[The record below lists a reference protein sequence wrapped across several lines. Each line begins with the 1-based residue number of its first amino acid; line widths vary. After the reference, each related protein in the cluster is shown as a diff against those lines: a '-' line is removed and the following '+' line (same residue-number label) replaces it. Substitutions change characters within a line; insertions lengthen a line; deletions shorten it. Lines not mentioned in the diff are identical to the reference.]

1 MRSLL
6 IVTLIVAAGCLAPL
20 LADTPSVRGLV
31 VDPSGLPLPG
41 VTVTLRQSGDDTAT
55 ITTTD
60 NTGSYTF
67 DDLRPGRY
75 DLGASL
81 DGFNHIERDGLD
93 VSRDEL
99 RVDLQLAL
107 AAVQQDVTVTAP
119 APANLLGTPEAN
131 EPVTVNRS
139 VMDIAM
145 LPNSQFDDVLPLMP
159 NVVRGPDGQI
169 AVGGARAEAGGLFV
183 NGNSASN
190 PIGGG
195 AGLMLPLHAVE
206 TMQVYAGGAP
216 AEYGHATGGV
226 TSVSTRSGSDQFRM
240 TLDSFFPRLYYTD
253 QGVGGVEFWDPNMG
267 MSGPLIK
274 GRVTFQQALSYRYD
288 RNSFTT
294 LAGDDHNLFN
304 ALLSWTQ
311 VDAQLTRSQHVKA
324 FVGAD
329 PRETDHANITAFTP
343 SESTPAVHAG
353 GWNAGVSDA
362 IVWSGAL
369 VELSAS
375 ALETKADVLSDG
387 DGPYVLT
394 HQLAI
399 GTYFDNQQRHARR
412 EQVGARATW
421 STSGHSV
428 VTAGMSVGY
437 AELNQA
443 VQSRPIVM
451 VESDGSIARTISWS
465 SAPPVKVDSTLLS
478 MFVQD
483 RWTVRPWL
491 TIDAGLRYDETT
503 AVSDPA
509 PAPRVGWTI
518 GSGGRTTISGSAG
531 LFADTFPLAAL
542 AYPSLPERQIVDSSS
557 EGVDA
562 PVATAGV
569 LASNLHVPQAVRW
582 DTQLTRTAGP
592 WTVRV
597 HYEERHGTR
606 ELLVL
611 PGAPVSSARGSAVTP
626 VVLSSD
632 GSSWSRSLETTV
644 GLRRV
649 GGDELYASY
658 VRAATSGDWNTL
670 DATEGTFR
678 DPFVQMNVRGPLPID
693 VPNRVLVWGVFHLPA
708 QLTLAPFLETRN
720 GFPYVTIDDAWLV
733 ASAPGTYRLPWM
745 TTLDLSATRVIPL
758 PRHLPDAR
766 IGLKLYNVLSA
777 HTERE
782 VQRDLDRPDFGTT
795 YDPVPRDF
803 SLVFEFL
810 WGHRHGA

>member
-1 MRSLL
+1 M
-6 IVTLIVAAGCLAPL
+6 AAGCLAPV
-20 LADTPSVRGLV
+20 LADTPSVRGIV

-41 VTVTLRQSGDDTAT
+41 VTVTLKQSGDETAAT
-55 ITTTD
+55 TTTD
-60 NTGSYTF
+60 DTGSYTF
-67 DDLRPGRY
+67 EDLNPGRY

-81 DGFNHIERDGLD
+81 DGFTRAERDGLD

-99 RVDLQLAL
+99 RVDLQLAM
-107 AAVQQDVTVTAP
+107 AVVQQAITVSAP

-183 NGNSASN
+183 NGTSAGN
-190 PIGGG
+190 PIAGG

-267 MSGPLIK
+267 MSGPLVK

-294 LAGDDHNLFN
+294 LAGDDHNLFT

-311 VDAQLTRSQHVKA
+311 VDAQLTRSQHLRA

-329 PRETDHANITAFTP
+329 PRQTDHANVTAFTP
-343 SESTPAVHAG
+343 SESMPAVHAG

-362 IVWSGAL
+362 IVMGSAL

-375 ALETKADVLSDG
+375 ALETKSDVLSDG
-387 DGPYVLT
+387 AGPYVLT
-394 HQLAI
+394 HQLAV
-399 GTYFDNQQRHARR
+399 GNYFDNQQRHANR
-412 EQVGARATW
+412 EQVGSRITW
-421 STSGHSV
+421 PAGAHSQ
-428 VTAGMSVGY
+428 VTAGISVGY
-437 AELNQA
+437 AQLSQA

-451 VESDGSIARTISWS
+451 FESDGSIARTISWS
-465 SAPPVKVDSTLLS
+465 PASPSTVDSTLVS

-483 RWTVRPWL
+483 KWTARPWL
-491 TIDAGLRYDETT
+491 TIDAGVRYDETT
-503 AVSDPA
+503 AVTDPP

-518 GSGGRTTISGSAG
+518 NSGGRTTISGSAG
-531 LFADTFPLAAL
+531 LFADAFPLAAL
-542 AYPSLPERQIVDSSS
+542 AYPSLPARQVVEASAD
-557 EGVDA
+557 GVGA
-562 PVATAGV
+562 PATTAGM
-569 LASNLHVPQAVRW
+569 LASDLHVPQALRW

-592 WTVRV
+592 WTLRV

-606 ELLVL
+606 ELLVQ
-611 PGAPVSSARGSAVTP
+611 PGTPEPSAPVSAVTP
-626 VVLSSD
+626 VVLSSN

-644 GLRRV
+644 GLRRA
-649 GGDELYASY
+649 GGDEFYGSY
-658 VRAATSGDWNTL
+658 VRAATTGDWNTL

-678 DPFVQMNVRGPLPID
+678 DPFVQTNVRGPLPID
-693 VPNRVLVWGVFHLPA
+693 VPNRVLVWGVFHLPG

-720 GFPYVTIDDAWLV
+720 GFPYVAINDAWLI
-733 ASAPGTYRLPWM
+733 ASPPGAYRLPWM

-758 PRHLPDAR
+758 PHHLPDAR
-766 IGLKLYNVLSA
+766 IGLKLYNVLSS

-782 VQRDLDRPDFGTT
+782 VQRDLDRPDFGTA

-810 WGHRHGA
+810 WGHRHS